1 VGIQVLEVRFLP
13 GSKATRAFVDL
24 VIDGMTIRDFRVCQT
39 NGKPSVQ
46 NPFTAYRDYAGKL
59 CFRQIIN
66 LPSSV
71 EVEAHA
77 LILSEYFRRLKEQRN
92 GDRESE

>member
-1 VGIQVLEVRFLP
+1 MIQVLEIRFLP
-13 GSKATRAFVDL
+13 GSKATLAYVDV
-24 VIDGMTIRDFRVCQT
+24 VINGITIRDFRIYQP
-39 NGKPSVQ
+39 NGKLSVQ
-46 NPFTAYRDYAGKL
+46 NPFTAYRDHAGKL

-77 LILSEYFRRLKEQRN
+77 LILSEFFRRKKEN
-92 GDRESE
+92 ESDNRESK